1 VEAFLSFTI
10 KGKEYNRKE
19 MRSGSPLPIYQ
30 SEKGLGMRVARPTDE
45 IQVLVR
51 TVRFDVRFRLR
62 HGQAWPSA
70 QLLIMLLMQL
80 LRLFKI

>member
-1 VEAFLSFTI
+1 MEAFLSFTI

-30 SEKGLGMRVARPTDE
+30 SEKGLGTRPTDE
-45 IQVLVR
+45 TQVLVR

-70 QLLIMLLMQL
+70 QRELMQL

>member
-1 VEAFLSFTI
+1 MEAFLSFTI

-70 QLLIMLLMQL
+70 QLLMQL

>member
-1 VEAFLSFTI
+1 
-10 KGKEYNRKE
+10 
-19 MRSGSPLPIYQ
+19 MRLRSAGSPLPIYQ